1 MVKKGQV
8 VKFEALYFAQP
19 FLYSSAIGD
28 MFLGILTD
36 LIQDVDIMLSVE
48 SEVDKLEA
56 ISNSV
61 SLLCQSLSDD
71 VKNILT
77 QT

>member
-8 VKFEALYFAQP
+8 VKFEDLYFAQP